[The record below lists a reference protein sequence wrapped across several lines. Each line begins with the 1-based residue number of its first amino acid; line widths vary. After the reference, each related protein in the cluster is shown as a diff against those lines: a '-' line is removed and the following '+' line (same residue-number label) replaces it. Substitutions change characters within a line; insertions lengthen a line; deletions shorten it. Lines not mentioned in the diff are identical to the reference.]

1 VTRSDCPIRTSD
13 PANTGLKQAGDG
25 KMWID
30 DRFRFELEAA
40 GLARFGA
47 VMTVSEGQ
55 CLRVLEDR
63 ENWRLELRGALSTAR
78 GAYLKRHH
86 VRSWQSRIRARWGAG
101 PGQTAGRVEAQNIR
115 RLAAARIACME
126 LVAYGENLQPD
137 GWLESFVLTEELDGY
152 QPLDD
157 FLRERFPAG
166 RSRGARARNRDLDR
180 LIRQVA
186 AVVRRLHRAGYN
198 HRDLY
203 CCHLFVREP
212 DRGRF
217 ELKLIDLQRM
227 EHRRRFR
234 RRWLVKDLAQLAY
247 SAPRGS
253 IRRTHRLAFMRYYLG
268 VEKLGRGDK
277 RLIRAVLAKQQRM
290 ERREGPVE

>member
-1 VTRSDCPIRTSD
+1 MSRNESPIRTSD
-13 PANTGLKQAGDG
+13 PADTGLEQAGDG

-30 DRFRFELEAA
+30 DRFRSQLEAA
-40 GLARFGA
+40 DLARFDA
-47 VMTVSEGQ
+47 VMTMSQGQ

-63 ENWRLELRGALSTAR
+63 ENWRLELRGARSTAR
-78 GAYLKRHH
+78 GAFLKRHR
-86 VRSWQSRIRARWGAG
+86 VRTWQSRIRARWGAG

-115 RLAAARIACME
+115 RLTAARIASME
-126 LVAYGENLQPD
+126 LLAYGENLQPD
-137 GWLESFVLTEELDGY
+137 GRLESFVLTEELEGH

-157 FLRERFPAG
+157 FLRARFPPTL
-166 RSRGARARNRDLDR
+166 SRGTHARDRDLHR
-180 LIRQVA
+180 LIREVA

-217 ELKLIDLQRM
+217 ELKLIDLQRV
-227 EHRRRFR
+227 ERRRCFR

-253 IRRTHRLAFMRYYLG
+253 IQPTHRLAFMRYYLG
-268 VEKLGRGDK
+268 VKKLGQGDK
-277 RLIRAVLAKQQRM
+277 RLIRAVLAKRQRM
-290 ERREGPVE
+290 ERREGSVE